1 VASKRVNSSLED
13 YIEAIYTLSLENNN
27 IRSVDVARLLE
38 VSKASVSNAMNRL
51 VNIGYITKSPYG
63 SINITDLGIKKAKEV
78 YKRHTL
84 IKSFL
89 VDILGVNEKTA
100 ELDACKMEHQISE
113 ETFSKLVK
121 YIDEIDK

>member
-1 VASKRVNSSLED
+1 MASKRVNSSLED
-13 YIEAIYTLSLENNN
+13 YIEAIYTLSLENDN

-89 VDILGVNEKTA
+89 VDILGVNEETA